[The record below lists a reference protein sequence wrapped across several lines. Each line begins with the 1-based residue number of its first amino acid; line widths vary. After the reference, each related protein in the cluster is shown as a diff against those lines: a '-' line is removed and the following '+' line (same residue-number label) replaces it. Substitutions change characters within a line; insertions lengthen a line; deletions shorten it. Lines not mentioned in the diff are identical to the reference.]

1 MSRAPMRTDGT
12 KVRNSDVQSPNAPAR
27 ANAQR
32 LRAETWAGG
41 TKAMDAHSPRARS
54 CVPRV
59 CAKFLLFR
67 FSAKVDSGLG
77 TEESDQR
84 EEPPERHWQ

>member
-12 KVRNSDVQSPNAPAR
+12 KARNLDVQSPNAPAR

-41 TKAMDAHSPRARS
+41 TKAMDAPVHGLASPEFALNFFCGYFVFPRNWTLDFARN
-54 CVPRV
+54 
-59 CAKFLLFR
+59 
-67 FSAKVDSGLG
+67 
-77 TEESDQR
+77 R